1 MADVNYNYIYVSRV
15 FKKYIGVTM
24 IEYLT
29 QKRIDLAKVYL
40 STTKMNIAQIA
51 EEVGYPYPYR
61 FNQVFKQYTNDT
73 PKAYR
78 KKNSKPS

>member
-1 MADVNYNYIYVSRV
+1 
-15 FKKYIGVTM
+15 
-24 IEYLT
+24 
-29 QKRIDLAKVYL
+29 
-40 STTKMNIAQIA
+40 MNIAQIA